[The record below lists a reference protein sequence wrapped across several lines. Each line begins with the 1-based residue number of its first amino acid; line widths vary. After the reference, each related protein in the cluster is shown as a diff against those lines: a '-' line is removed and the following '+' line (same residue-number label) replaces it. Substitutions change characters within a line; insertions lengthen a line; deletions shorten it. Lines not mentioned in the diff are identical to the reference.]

1 LLLCLGAWP
10 IRDRYGLVEIR
21 GPNPIKIIGEDFLEL
36 KRRDVK

>member
-1 LLLCLGAWP
+1 
-10 IRDRYGLVEIR
+10 VEIR